1 MANCCEDKSCEIDA
15 LREKHSRVLKIVL
28 VINAVM
34 FLVESTTGWLAHST
48 SLMADG
54 LDMLGDALVYG
65 MSLYVL
71 TRSQQQ
77 QAKVALAKGGF
88 MMLFGLF
95 VLGDAIY
102 KAIHPVLPDAVTMG
116 VIGALA
122 LIANLVCFILLYTHR
137 EDNLNMSSTWLC
149 SRNDLFANV
158 GVLVAA
164 GLSYVFISKW
174 PDIVIGTAIAILFL
188 KSSWS
193 VIKEAIDAIKQ
204 PEPIGVQFNTKPA
217 TQSLNIKIQRKTHSS
232 KRNKS
237 FE

>member
-1 MANCCEDKSCEIDA
+1 M
-15 LREKHSRVLKIVL
+15 
-28 VINAVM
+28 
-34 FLVESTTGWLAHST
+34 
-48 SLMADG
+48 
-54 LDMLGDALVYG
+54 
-65 MSLYVL
+65 
-71 TRSQQQ
+71 
-77 QAKVALAKGGF
+77 
-88 MMLFGLF
+88 
-95 VLGDAIY
+95 
-102 KAIHPVLPDAVTMG
+102 LPDAATMG

-164 GLSYVFISKW
+164 GLSYIYISKW

-204 PEPIGVQFNTKPA
+204 PEPILIQFDTKPA
-217 TQSLNIKIQRKTHSS
+217 TQSLNFKIQRKTHSS
-232 KRNKS
+232 KAK
-237 FE
+237 